1 MPRPQRVL
9 IVDDAPDMRELWRCW
24 LALWNFDVREAVNG
38 ADAVT
43 TARRFHPHVVLMDIW
58 MPVLDGVR
66 ATEQLKADPSTSRS
80 RVLALSAC
88 CYAPQPQQ
96 ALDAGCDVF
105 MAKPVDADCLLEEI
119 RAAFRRSIR
128 EGTIVT

>member
-1 MPRPQRVL
+1 MNKL
-9 IVDDAPDMRELWRCW
+9 
-24 LALWNFDVREAVNG
+24 G
-38 ADAVT
+38 VT
-43 TARRFHPHVVLMDIW
+43 IIAGSI
-58 MPVLDGVR
+58 G
-66 ATEQLKADPSTSRS
+66 
-80 RVLALSAC
+80 VLALSAC